1 MEENRNEQQA
11 SVTGLER
18 SGRPVTDAAATADPP
33 AAGEHIPGDPVDN
46 HAEPDVDVVATEEDL
61 PDDEYF
67 SSLED
72 PPLDDKKSGP
82 DGDEEEPVSQPRL
95 MANFNTRRKTR
106 VPHLVKQQER
116 LHKNTFTPEERL
128 LIIDAWTRSG
138 LPANKFAP
146 LVGLHYQTLCKW
158 KKSFEMYG
166 PEGLLDQKRVVAK
179 GTKLS
184 ETTKRAILMMK
195 ESNPEY
201 GVRRIS
207 DMLYRGLAVNVS
219 PQTISNF
226 LKEQGYEL
234 EPVPTKR
241 HPDKVRRFERAKPN
255 QLWQTDMFTFI
266 LKRQNRRVHLVAF
279 MDDNSRFIV
288 GYGLHASASGALV
301 LEVLRAAIASYQTP
315 EEVLTDNGAQYITWR
330 GKSRFTKE
338 CEKWGI
344 KQIVAKPRR
353 PQTLG
358 KVERFWGTLWRECVE
373 SAVFLDLGDAR
384 QRIGLFIDYYNF
396 QRTHQGIDGL
406 VPADRFFHA
415 APEVLN
421 TLKERVD
428 ANALKYARSGVPKE
442 PFYMTG
448 NVGGKPFSVHA
459 EGERVYM
466 RDADGGKREVDLSV
480 PRDESRAELPKPV
493 SLDGSPE
500 TRMEEAGERAP
511 GTSPLDEALEQL
523 EESLDVSPT
532 NDYNTDEEEE
542 S

>member
-1 MEENRNEQQA
+1 MEENRKSQQA
-11 SVTGLER
+11 LGTELER
-18 SGRPVTDAAATADPP
+18 SGSGVPSAAAAGGAPEDAEHTSQHP
-33 AAGEHIPGDPVDN
+33 AVTEKPVE
-46 HAEPDVDVVATEEDL
+46 AEPAIDEDFPVEDDV
-61 PDDEYF
+61 
-67 SSLED
+67 
-72 PPLDDKKSGP
+72 
-82 DGDEEEPVSQPRL
+82 EEEPISKPRL
-95 MANFNTRRKTR
+95 MANFNTQRKTR
-106 VPHLVKQQER
+106 VPHLVKKHDR
-116 LHKNTFTPEERL
+116 IYNKPFTPEQRL
-128 LIIDAWTRSG
+128 LLLDTWTRSG
-138 LPANKFAP
+138 LPAKDFAS
-146 LVGLHYQTLCKW
+146 LVGVSYQSLCKW
-158 KKSFEMYG
+158 KRSFTKYG
-166 PEGLLDQKRVVAK
+166 PEGLLDEKRGAPK
-179 GTKLS
+179 GSRLS
-184 ETTKRAILMMK
+184 ETTRRTILMIK

-201 GVRRIS
+201 GVQRIS

-219 PQTISNF
+219 PNTISDC
-226 LKEQGYEL
+226 LKEEGYEL

-241 HPDKVRRFERAKPN
+241 HPDKVRRFERARPN
-255 QLWQTDMFTFI
+255 QLWQTDLFTFI

-315 EEVLTDNGAQYITWR
+315 EEILTDNGTQYITWR
-330 GKSRFTKE
+330 GKSRFAKE

-344 KQIVAKPRR
+344 KQVVAKPRR

-358 KVERFWGTLWRECVE
+358 KIERFWGTLWRECVE

-421 TLKERVD
+421 TLKQRVD
-428 ANALKYARSGVPKE
+428 ANALKYAKSGVPKE

-459 EGERVYM
+459 EGEHVYM
-466 RDADGGKREVDLSV
+466 VGEDGAKKEVDLL
-480 PRDESRAELPKPV
+480 PPEDEAKEELPEPV

-500 TRMEEAGERAP
+500 TRMEEAGESAP
-511 GTSPLDEALEQL
+511 GTSPLDGALEQI
-523 EESLDVSPT
+523 EESLDVST
-532 NDYNTDEEEE
+532 TADYNTEEGED
-542 S
+542 